1 MNRLLK
7 RQIRKFFPEEYL
19 EESKFNNFLEAISR
33 SYDTTEEQHNMT
45 QRAMK
50 ISSIVLRELNF
61 QLVRETKAQQE
72 VFKSLRQT
80 LNTLGLLKSS
90 ANQIDSGELEVNPE
104 MLTITIR
111 KQAEELVEV
120 NKNQELLLKDLANQ
134 NQELNDYARVVSH
147 DLKSPLRTIDTLVNW
162 LREDHA
168 KSLTDEAHG
177 LLTKIEDQLEK
188 MDTLIS
194 GILKYAS
201 IDKVLNK
208 EKPIKLNLL
217 VQNVVSLINVP
228 PEVTFTVGVLPIIVA
243 DSFKLAQLFE
253 NLIVNAIASI
263 DKEKGYIKI
272 TCRGILDFWEFAIS
286 DNGKGI
292 KKDYFKKIF
301 EVFQKL
307 ENEDHSGGI
316 GLPIVKKVVSH
327 YGGTVWLESEENK
340 GTTFY
345 FTIRK

>member
-1 MNRLLK
+1 MNPLLK
-7 RQIRKFFPEEYL
+7 RQIRKFFPEEHL

-45 QRAMK
+45 QRALK
-50 ISSIVLRELNF
+50 ISSHELHLVNF
-61 QLVRETKAQQE
+61 QLIKDTRAQQE

-80 LNTLGLLKSS
+80 LHTLGLLKSS
-90 ANQIDSGELEVNPE
+90 INQIDAGELEVDPE

-120 NKNQELLLKDLANQ
+120 NQKQELLLKDLANQ
-134 NQELNDYARVVSH
+134 NQELNDYARLVSH

-162 LREDHA
+162 LREDHPN
-168 KSLTDEAHG
+168 SLTEEAHEF
-177 LLTKIEDQLEK
+177 LTKIEDQVEK

-201 IDKVLNK
+201 IDKVLNE
-208 EKPIKLNLL
+208 EKPIKLNSL
-217 VQNVVSLINVP
+217 VQDVISSINVP
-228 PEVTFTVGVLPIIVA
+228 PEVNFTIGALPIIVA
-243 DSFKLAQLFE
+243 DSFKLTQLFQ

-263 DKEKGYIKI
+263 DKENGYIKI
-272 TCRGILDFWEFAIS
+272 KCRGVFDFWEFAIS

-307 ENEDHSGGI
+307 ENDAHTTGI
-316 GLPIVKKVVSH
+316 GLSIVKKVVSH
-327 YGGTVWLESEENK
+327 YDGTVWLESEENK

-345 FTIRK
+345 FTLRK